1 MHTVASVPILNFVF
15 ELGALTSSRNA
26 LVSRAGVADDLL
38 AQREY
43 LEHMVPMVASSDA
56 DPTSSLAEAAA
67 EKWSYLG
74 PMHTFLDSDRHSS
87 SASVRRSQGAQRMI
101 NWSVFNRSKTF
112 NMFSPELR
120 KGDHM
125 FFAIKEVDVSHI
137 KDFVDPRGSA
147 VVARTT
153 FPARALQVVGFTE
166 RDAPI
171 AFHDTSYDPI
181 DNANFTEP
189 GAEDLDYIERA
200 RRLAQEYA
208 PIEIFDDEVRF
219 VTSNSESDAVAE
231 ALRQTPELVYRAYME
246 GRTYKVG
253 VARSFEGRRPSLNAI
268 AEAHRSHSAMKQLQS
283 VEIYNV

>member
-43 LEHMVPMVASSDA
+43 LEYMVPMATSSD
-56 DPTSSLAEAAA
+56 DPTASLAEAAA

-74 PMHTFLDSDRHSS
+74 PMHTFLDADRHSS
-87 SASVRRSQGAQRMI
+87 NPAVRRAQGAQRMI

-125 FFAIKEVDVSHI
+125 FYTIKEIDVSHI

-181 DNANFTEP
+181 DGVAFTEP
-189 GAEDLDYIERA
+189 GAEDFDYMERA
-200 RRLAQEYA
+200 RRLAQDYS
-208 PIEIFDDEVRF
+208 PIEIDDNDVVRF
-219 VTSNSESDAVAE
+219 VSTGGEADAVAE

-253 VARSFEGRRPSLNAI
+253 IARSFEGRRPSKKAI
-268 AEAHRSHSAMKQLQS
+268 AEAHRSHSAMKQLQT